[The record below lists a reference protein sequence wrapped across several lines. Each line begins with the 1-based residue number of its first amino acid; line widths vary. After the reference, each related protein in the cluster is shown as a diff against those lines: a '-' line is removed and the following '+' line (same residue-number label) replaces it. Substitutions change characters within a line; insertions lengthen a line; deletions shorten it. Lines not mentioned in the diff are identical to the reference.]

1 MYKPKVLS
9 VDDDPD
15 IRDVIVASLESEYIV
30 AQASCGYEALEMAKK
45 DYPDVVILDYNM
57 PDLQGPEVCQLLRK
71 DPLFLNTPILM
82 LTGKAET
89 GDKVKGL
96 EAGVDDYMIKPFD
109 PAELLARVRML
120 LRRSAINLDSNP
132 LTRLPGNVSIS
143 RELEERIRN
152 KETFAVLY
160 CDLNTFKAL
169 NDYYGFDRGD
179 KLIKETARI
188 IVTATQAQGTL
199 KDFIGHIGGDDFVVI
214 TTQDKAENIA
224 KKIIADFDS
233 AAPNFFDEKDRIKG
247 YIETKGRD
255 GLVAQFGFPSIAIA
269 IITTENRTFSHI
281 AEVSSVGA
289 ELKHHAKK
297 FKGSKYVIDRRGI
310 KDSSD

>member
-1 MYKPKVLS
+1 MYKPRVLS

-15 IRDVIVASLESEYIV
+15 IRDVIAASLESDYTV
-30 AQASCGYEALEMAKK
+30 TQASCGKEALAMAKK

-57 PDLQGPEVCQLLRK
+57 PDMQGPEVCQLLRK

-82 LTGKAET
+82 LTGKAEI

-96 EAGVDDYMIKPFD
+96 DAGIDDYMVKPFD
-109 PAELLARVRML
+109 PTELLARVRML

-132 LTRLPGNVSIS
+132 LTRLPGNVSIA
-143 RELEERIRN
+143 RELEEKIRT
-152 KETFAVLY
+152 KESFAVLY

-179 KLIKETARI
+179 QVIKETARI
-188 IVTATQAQGTL
+188 IVAATQTCGTL
-199 KDFIGHIGGDDFVVI
+199 HDFIGHIGGDDFVVI
-214 TTQDKAENIA
+214 THIEKAEEMA
-224 KKIIADFDS
+224 KKIIADFDKT
-233 AAPNFFDEKDRIKG
+233 APIFFDEKDRTKG

-255 GLVAQFGFPSIAIA
+255 GLVAQFSVPSIAIA
-269 IITTENRTFSHI
+269 VITTENRIFTHV
-281 AEVSSVGA
+281 AQVSSVGA

-297 FKGSKYVIDRRGI
+297 FKGSKYVIDRRTT
-310 KDSSD
+310 

>member
-15 IRDVIVASLESEYIV
+15 IRDVIAASLEGDYTVS
-30 AQASCGYEALEMAKK
+30 QASCGREAIEIAKK

-57 PDLQGPEVCQLLRK
+57 PDMQGPEVCQLLRK

-96 EAGVDDYMIKPFD
+96 EAGVDDYMVKPFD

-143 RELEERIRN
+143 RELDEKIRA
-152 KETFAVLY
+152 KESFAVLY
-160 CDLNTFKAL
+160 CDLNYFKAL
-169 NDYYGFDRGD
+169 NDYYGFIRGD
-179 KLIKETARI
+179 QVIKETARI
-188 IVTATQAQGTL
+188 IVTATQAHGTL
-199 KDFIGHIGGDDFVVI
+199 KDFVGHIGGDDFVVI
-214 TTQDKAENIA
+214 TSPEKAENIA
-224 KKIIADFDS
+224 KQIIVDFDKT
-233 AAPNFFDEKDRIKG
+233 APNFFDEEDRIKG
-247 YIETKGRD
+247 HIETKGRD
-255 GLVAQFGFPSIAIA
+255 GLIAQFGFLSIAIA
-269 IITTENRTFSHI
+269 VITSENRQFTHI

-297 FKGSKYVIDRRGI
+297 FKGSKYVIDRRGG
-310 KDSSD
+310 